1 MVSLTV
7 QIIKGNKERYCF
19 NPEAYTGIHTSQ
31 KCAKQSFYY
40 YYYYYN
46 DKKKKKSHKSL
57 LQTYLFKED
66 GLEAWRL

>member
-46 DKKKKKSHKSL
+46 DKKKKKKP
-57 LQTYLFKED
+57 QIITTNIPF
-66 GLEAWRL
+66 

>member
-46 DKKKKKSHKSL
+46 DKKKKKKATNHYYKHTFL
-57 LQTYLFKED
+57 RRMD
-66 GLEAWRL
+66 